1 MPGTVPRQWIL
12 RVNKEKD
19 FVIKE
24 FIIQWE

>member
-12 RVNKEKD
+12 RVNEEKD